1 MKSQE
6 TIFTLNTQGT
16 IQLLERPKI
25 MGILNVTPDSF
36 SDGGQFFSI
45 KNAILH
51 VEKLISEGADIIDIG
66 AQSTR
71 PNAEF
76 ISAKQEIDRL
86 GKIIMHIKK
95 EFPKTVI
102 SLDTFYADVVRFAA
116 AEGVDV
122 VNDISGGQYD
132 AEMLKTVADLGLPY
146 VLMHVNERYS
156 EMHDKKIDGDV
167 IPELNRY
174 FSKKINQ
181 LYDLGIKDIV
191 LDPGIGF
198 GKTIS
203 QNHQILDELHLINF
217 GKSPVLVGISRKSFI
232 YKPLGK
238 LPTEIVEE
246 TQKLHLKALENGA
259 NILRVHDVAAT
270 KQTVDAYLKFS

>member
-1 MKSQE
+1 
-6 TIFTLNTQGT
+6 
-16 IQLLERPKI
+16 